1 VIGMNDWGRNGRSGN
16 MLLQWAFISS
26 LSRKM
31 NVPYALP
38 KWDQAELFKGRIP
51 EGLVQGELIKER
63 SYTYSDYTDL
73 DFTKNVNF
81 HGHFQ
86 NELYFDDKVKSKI
99 QFKDD
104 YKSSIKTKFSRLFT
118 RPTISIGVRRT
129 DYLTLPYYQL
139 GANYY
144 ISALYE
150 HFPDWRD
157 YNLIFI
163 SDDLEWCRGHFGCL
177 TNAYF
182 PESRDMEQM
191 CLSSLCDHFII
202 ANSTFHWWAAFMGEK
217 EGTKVVQ
224 PTKLFAGKLLE
235 QHGDVNFYSDRW
247 IKHEE
252 KPVDL
257 SDVTFTIPVFHDSTD
272 RKENLELTL
281 CLLQKNFH
289 TNIIIGEQGSD
300 SLNIPG
306 FEYVKF
312 DLPYFHRTKML
323 NDMARMSKTPFIAN
337 WDCDVFTPPM
347 QILESVHKLRQGQEM
362 VYPYE
367 WDFVRVMRKY
377 RKRIFPYYDI
387 GVFFDKEFQSGGNQD
402 TPQRPSLGG
411 AVLWNKQKYF
421 EIGGENEYFI
431 SFGPE
436 DVERWDRA
444 RILGVNIER
453 VKGKLFHINHWCG
466 PDSSVSNPHFKANRE
481 LHHKIREMDKKAL
494 EDHINSWPWHKP
506 YTESYYENITDDAT
520 RSRDAVFEILGIDR
534 DLKICDAGGGVGQWG
549 VGLKNYTCIDYR
561 VPLDALLVNP
571 EQYIDQD
578 LRQPFNLGEKFD
590 VVLALEVAEHLE
602 EEFADVYVQN
612 VINLVNDGG
621 MILFSAAIPFQ
632 GGNNHVNEQWQTYWA
647 KKFDHNGLFGY
658 VSQEVRACKDVSLW
672 YRQNMACFFK
682 WDMYEPDPPSIREG
696 QEPVADYVLPEYY
709 EQICK
714 HLKG

>member
-1 VIGMNDWGRNGRSGN
+1 MQNFGVNGRMGN
-16 MLLQWAFISS
+16 QCHQLAFMSS
-26 LSRKM
+26 MSRKKG
-31 NVPYALP
+31 VPYFIP
-38 KWDQAELFKGRIP
+38 KEWPYSQYFKINPPVGKQENAQKVNEI
-51 EGLVQGELIKER
+51 
-63 SYTYSDYTDL
+63 SYEYSDYSNL
-73 DFTKNVNF
+73 DYTKDIDYNGF
-81 HGHFQ
+81 FQ
-86 NELYFDDKVKSKI
+86 NEKYFDDKVKSEI

-129 DYLTLPYYQL
+129 DYLNLPYYQL

-144 ISALYE
+144 ISALFE
-150 HFPDWRD
+150 HFPEWRD

-163 SDDLEWCRGHFGCL
+163 SDDLHWCKEHFGCL
-177 TNAYF
+177 TNAFF
-182 PESRDMEQM
+182 PESKDMEQM

-247 IKHEE
+247 VKHEE

-257 SDVTFTIPVFHDSTD
+257 SDVTFTIPVFKDSED
-272 RKENLELTL
+272 RKQNLDLTV
-281 CLLQKNFH
+281 CLLQKNFI
-289 TNIIIGEQGSD
+289 TNIIIGEQGTD
-300 SLNIPG
+300 ELKQPNC
-306 FEYVKF
+306 EYVKF

-347 QILESVHKLRQGQEM
+347 QILEAVHKLRQGQEM
-362 VYPYE
+362 VFPYE
-367 WDFVRVMRKY
+367 WDFFRVSRKQ
-377 RKRIFPYYDI
+377 RKNIFPYYDI
-387 GVFFDKEFQSGGNQD
+387 GVFFSEECRAGGMKD
-402 TPQRPSLGG
+402 SPQRPSLGG
-411 AVLWNKQKYF
+411 AVLWRKQKFF

-453 VKGKLFHINHWCG
+453 VKGKLFHIQHWCG
-466 PDSSVSNPHFKANRE
+466 PDSSVVNPYFKKNRD
-481 LHHKIREMDKKAL
+481 LHHQIAAMDKKTL
-494 EDHINSWPWHKP
+494 QEYINSWPWHKP
-506 YTESYYENITDDAT
+506 YTESYYENISEDAVK
-520 RSRDAVFEILGIDR
+520 SRDAVFEILGIDR

-561 VPLDALLVNP
+561 VPLDALLVGV

-578 LRQPFNLGEKFD
+578 LRKPFNMGEKFD
-590 VVLALEVAEHLE
+590 VVLGLEVAEHLE
-602 EEFADVYVQN
+602 EEFADVYVEN
-612 VINLVNDGG
+612 LINLAKDDGV
-621 MILFSAAIPFQ
+621 ILFSAAIPFQ
-632 GGNNHVNEQWQTYWA
+632 GGNNHVNEQWQTYWVA
-647 KKFDHNGLFGY
+647 KFYNRGY
-658 VSQEVRACKDVSLW
+658 WGIMYENLRRDKRPSLW
-672 YRQNMACFFK
+672 YRQNLMVFRKHAK
-682 WDMYEPDPPSIREG
+682 SKG
-696 QEPVADYVLPEYY
+696 GVAAEDYVLPEYY
-709 EQICK
+709 LEICK

>member
-1 VIGMNDWGRNGRSGN
+1 MQNFGVNGRMGN
-16 MLLQWAFISS
+16 QCHQLAFMSS
-26 LSRKM
+26 MSRKKG
-31 NVPYALP
+31 VPYFIP
-38 KWDQAELFKGRIP
+38 KEWPYSQYFKINPPVGKQENAQKVNEI
-51 EGLVQGELIKER
+51 
-63 SYTYSDYTDL
+63 SYEYSDYSNL
-73 DFTKNVNF
+73 DYTKDIDYNGF
-81 HGHFQ
+81 FQ
-86 NELYFDDKVKSKI
+86 NEKYFDDKVKSEI

-129 DYLTLPYYQL
+129 DYLNLPYYQL

-144 ISALYE
+144 ISALFE
-150 HFPDWRD
+150 HFPEWRE

-163 SDDLEWCRGHFGCL
+163 SDDLHWCKEHFGCL
-177 TNAYF
+177 TNAFF
-182 PESRDMEQM
+182 PESKDMEQM

-247 IKHEE
+247 VKHEE

-257 SDVTFTIPVFHDSTD
+257 SDVTFTIPVFKDSED
-272 RKENLELTL
+272 RKQNLDLTV
-281 CLLQKNFH
+281 CLLQKNFI
-289 TNIIIGEQGSD
+289 TNIIIGEQGTD
-300 SLNIPG
+300 ELKQPNC
-306 FEYVKF
+306 EYVKF

-347 QILESVHKLRQGQEM
+347 QILEAVHKLRQGQEM
-362 VYPYE
+362 VFPYE
-367 WDFVRVMRKY
+367 WDFFRVSRKQ
-377 RKRIFPYYDI
+377 RKNIFPYYDI
-387 GVFFDKEFQSGGNQD
+387 GVFFSEECRAGGMKD
-402 TPQRPSLGG
+402 SPQRPSLGG
-411 AVLWNKQKYF
+411 AVLWRKQKFF

-453 VKGKLFHINHWCG
+453 VKGKLFHIQHWCG
-466 PDSSVSNPHFKANRE
+466 PDSSVVNPYFKKNRE
-481 LHHKIREMDKKAL
+481 LHHQIAAMDKKTL
-494 EDHINSWPWHKP
+494 QEYINSWPWHKP
-506 YTESYYENITDDAT
+506 YTESYYEDITEDAT

-561 VPLDALLVNP
+561 VPLDALLVGV

-578 LRQPFNLGEKFD
+578 LRKPFNMGEKFD
-590 VVLALEVAEHLE
+590 VVLGLEVAEHLE
-602 EEFADVYVQN
+602 EEFADVYVEN
-612 VINLVNDGG
+612 LINLAKDDGV
-621 MILFSAAIPFQ
+621 ILFSAAIPFQ
-632 GGNNHVNEQWQTYWA
+632 GGNNHVNEQWQTYWVA
-647 KKFDHNGLFGY
+647 KFYNRGY
-658 VSQEVRACKDVSLW
+658 WGIMYENLRRDKRPSLW
-672 YRQNMACFFK
+672 YRQNLMVFRKHAK
-682 WDMYEPDPPSIREG
+682 SKG
-696 QEPVADYVLPEYY
+696 GVAAEDYVLPEYY
-709 EQICK
+709 LEICK